1 MWCTLIDG
9 SSEKNI
15 GRGSSEAAFIM
26 HASNYARAD
35 WSEGNRRGREKKIE
49 RERETKGTSFDF
61 GCTGSSSFR
70 LRAALMT
77 RFSCSSFH

>member
-35 WSEGNRRGREKKIE
+35 RSEGNRRGREKRIE
-49 RERETKGTSFDF
+49 RERERDERDEF
-61 GCTGSSSFR
+61 
-70 LRAALMT
+70 
-77 RFSCSSFH
+77 